1 MAYIAI
7 VVDVQNFSVQEC
19 NNRVI
24 GLESTDDIKACEN
37 LLRGIIGGNYPASV
51 QVTTLNSNPS
61 VATDG
66 GLSMQQTNNHL

>member
-7 VVDVQNFSVQEC
+7 VVDLPNFSVQEC
-19 NNRVI
+19 NNRAI
-24 GLESTDDIKACEN
+24 GLESTDSILAMHT
-37 LLRGIIGGNYPASV
+37 LLKGIAGGNYPASV

-66 GLSMQQTNNHL
+66 GSSMQQLNNHL